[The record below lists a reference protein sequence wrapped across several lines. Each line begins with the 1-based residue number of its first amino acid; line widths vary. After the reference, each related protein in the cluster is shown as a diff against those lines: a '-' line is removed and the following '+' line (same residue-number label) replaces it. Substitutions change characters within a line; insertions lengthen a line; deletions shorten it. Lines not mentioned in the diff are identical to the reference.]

1 MKRHIWKFLWLLLL
15 AGSWS
20 LAQQEEPPIIETTGS
35 TEGETAGETI
45 PEPATAEPATGSPEG
60 GIPPEEVI
68 PEPAPTAAEDSAA
81 DADTSPFDYRASEQI
96 SEDLSVSF
104 PVDI

>member
-20 LAQQEEPPIIETTGS
+20 LAQQEQPPKTETTGS
-35 TEGETAGETI
+35 IEGETAGETI
-45 PEPATAEPATGSPEG
+45 AEPATANDTPSS
-60 GIPPEEVI
+60 
-68 PEPAPTAAEDSAA
+68 AEDSAA